1 MINQKYR
8 RILAPILFP
17 LSLCY
22 GLGVTVRNK
31 LFDWK
36 ILKSVEFDFPVISV
50 GNITVGG
57 TGKTPHV
64 EYLIEL
70 LSNKFKLG
78 ILSRGYKRLTKG
90 FLLADKNKTHE
101 DIGDES
107 FQIFS
112 KYKQIDVAVDEKR
125 VNGIIQ
131 LKKKR
136 KDLQVILLDDAF
148 QHRYVKPGVSILLI
162 DYYRP
167 VFKDYYLPFGELRD
181 CKDAIHRANIVI
193 VTKVPDSIKPIE
205 KRLWKK
211 ELKLFPYQFLYFSTY
226 QYGKLIPVANNKNLK
241 ISLSEIKESSFALLV
256 VAGIACPEPLV
267 DYLKKFSKKVA
278 TLRFSDHHL
287 YTSTDLQLIRRK
299 FDSIQNK
306 KKIIVTTEKD
316 SVKLSGLTD
325 IEYAIKDKIYYLP
338 VRVEFLD
345 EKKCDF
351 DSHIVDYVAKNKK
364 INRLHK

>member
-1 MINQKYR
+1 MIIRKYR
-8 RILAPILFP
+8 RILAPLLLP
-17 LSLCY
+17 LSLFY
-22 GLGVTVRNK
+22 GLGVAVRNK

-36 ILKSVEFDFPVISV
+36 VLKSVEFDFPVIGV

-112 KYKQIDVAVDEKR
+112 KYKKIDVAVAEKR

-167 VFKDYYLPFGELRD
+167 VFKDHYLPFGELRD
-181 CKDAIHRANIVI
+181 SKDAIRRANIVV

-211 ELKLFPYQFLYFSTY
+211 ELNLFPYQFLYFSTY
-226 QYGKLIPVANNKNLK
+226 QYGRLTPVINSKSIKIP
-241 ISLSEIKESSFALLV
+241 LSEIKESSFALLV
-256 VAGIACPEPLV
+256 VTGIAHPEPLIA
-267 DYLKKFSKKVA
+267 YLKKFSKKV
-278 TLRFSDHHL
+278 TPLHFSDHHL
-287 YTSTDLQLIRRK
+287 YTSGDLQLIRRK
-299 FDSIQNK
+299 FNSIQDK

-316 SVKLSGLTD
+316 SVKLSGLMNS
-325 IEYAIKDKIYYLP
+325 EYALRDQIYYLP
-338 VRVEFLD
+338 VKVKFLD

-351 DSHIVDYVAKNKK
+351 DSNIVNYVAKNKK